1 MSEAKQGHIPVNIDA
16 TGDLYAIRNGKDLNG
31 NVRNHLSARIAQL
44 DAMLALIIGEGHEIF
59 EGLNSELQN
68 NYLWAC
74 AMMATEIRVLSE
86 LAK

>member
-1 MSEAKQGHIPVNIDA
+1 MSEPKQDYILVNIDA
-16 TGDLYAIRNGKDLNG
+16 TGALYAIRNGKDLDD
-31 NVRNHLSARIAQL
+31 NVKFQLSARIAQL
-44 DAMLALIIGEGHEIF
+44 DAMLALTTGEGHKTF

-74 AMMATEIRVLSE
+74 SMMATEIRVLSE